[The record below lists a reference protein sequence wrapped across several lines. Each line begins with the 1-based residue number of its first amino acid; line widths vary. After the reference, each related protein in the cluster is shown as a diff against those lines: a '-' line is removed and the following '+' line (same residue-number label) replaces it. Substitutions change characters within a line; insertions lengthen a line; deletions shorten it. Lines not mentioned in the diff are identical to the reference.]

1 MDSSF
6 SIQAISTGLIAYLII
21 AASLC
26 LRAYGQAWVADRL
39 GDRTPALEGRLT
51 INPLPH
57 VDLLGTVVLPLFF
70 IFFFQPRLEHIAFF
84 IAWAKPVP
92 VNPANFEH
100 PRKHYLYC
108 LLGET
113 GISVLIMLFAA
124 VVGGLLVR
132 NGSEAYTI
140 ALGAIGINAVFIVLD
155 LIPFPPL
162 PGALIL
168 VQLGWMKEE
177 TFLQIAQW
185 GGLIL
190 IIAIQFYPVRMVLTA
205 LQGIVSFPPLL
216 LLSLIAG

>member
-1 MDSSF
+1 MDF
-6 SIQAISTGLIAYLII
+6 SIQAISTGLIAYIII

-26 LRAYGQAWVADRL
+26 LRSYGQAWMANRL
-39 GDRTPALEGRLT
+39 GDPTPALEGRLT
-51 INPLPH
+51 LNPLPH
-57 VDLLGTVVLPLFF
+57 VDLLGTVLLPLFF
-70 IFFFQPRLEHIAFF
+70 IFFLQPQLSRISFF

-100 PRKHYLYC
+100 PRKHYLFC

-113 GISVLIMLFAA
+113 AISALLMFIAAA
-124 VVGGLLVR
+124 VGALLIR

-140 ALGAIGINAVFIVLD
+140 ALGVIGINAVFIVLD

-177 TFLQIAQW
+177 TFLQLSRW

-190 IIAIQFYPVRMVLTA
+190 LVAIQLYPVRMVLAT
-205 LQGIVSFPPLL
+205 LQGIVSFPPRL
-216 LLSLIAG
+216 LLSLLAG

>member
-1 MDSSF
+1 M
-6 SIQAISTGLIAYLII
+6 AN
-21 AASLC
+21 
-26 LRAYGQAWVADRL
+26 RL
-39 GDRTPALEGRLT
+39 GDHTPALEGRLT

-70 IFFFQPRLEHIAFF
+70 IFFLQPRLEHIAFF

-113 GISVLIMLFAA
+113 VISAIMMVFAA
-124 VVGGLLVR
+124 IVGGILVR
-132 NGSEAYTI
+132 NGSDAYTI

-177 TFLQIAQW
+177 TFMQLSRW

-190 IIAIQFYPVRMVLTA
+190 LIAIQFYYVRVVLATA
-205 LQGIVSFPPLL
+205 QWIVATPPLL
-216 LLSLIAG
+216 LLSLIAS